1 MANKP
6 KKSAARVISSARYKS
21 EQDGKRPVGWT
32 PPNLRGKV
40 AVVAGASRGAGRG
53 IALALAECGAT
64 IYITAR
70 TIRGGPAPLDGA
82 PGTIEET
89 AEEVNARGGRG
100 IPVAVDFTKEPEV
113 AALFERVER
122 EQGRLDI
129 LANSVFGWSA
139 ESFEAFLH
147 PERKRKSFWEQNSPG
162 WKESVEGGPYAH
174 LLGAVHGARVMA
186 KHGSGLIVSI
196 TEPIIGFGP
205 KTLDWAL
212 IGLGH
217 RGINEMAYAMKSDL
231 EKIGVTIVALGPG
244 FMRTERVLMHMS
256 AMGEKEKEA
265 SRFDLS
271 ETPEYAGRA
280 IAMMSADKK
289 VARHSG
295 KLVYVGDLAKRY
307 KFKDADGKPIANFY
321 RKLKMI

>member
-1 MANKP
+1 VGRNR
-6 KKSAARVISSARYKS
+6 KKSENSKLPI
-21 EQDGKRPVGWT
+21 GWT
-32 PPNLRGKV
+32 PPDLRGKV

-53 IALALAECGAT
+53 IALALGESGAT
-64 IYITAR
+64 VYVTAR
-70 TIRGGPAPLDGA
+70 TVRGGPAPTDGA

-89 AEEVNARGGRG
+89 AEEVTARGGRG
-100 IPVAVDFTKEPEV
+100 IPVAVDFTRETEV

-122 EQGRLDI
+122 EAGRLDI

-147 PERKRKSFWEQNSPG
+147 PERKRKMFWEQSSTS

-174 LLGAVHGARVMA
+174 LVGAVHGARVMA
-186 KHGSGLIVSI
+186 KHGGGLIVSI

-231 EKIGVTIVALGPG
+231 AKIGVTIVALGPG

-256 AMGEKEKEA
+256 GKDEKHKKAMG
-265 SRFDLS
+265 FHLS
-271 ETPEYAGRA
+271 ETPEYTGRA
-280 IAMMSADKK
+280 IAMMGADKK

-295 KLVYVGDLAKRY
+295 KLVYVGDLAKTY
-307 KFKDADGKPIANFY
+307 KFKDADGKFVENFY
-321 RKLKMI
+321 KKLKLI

>member
-1 MANKP
+1 MGAKI
-6 KKSAARVISSARYKS
+6 KKSAVQSAS
-21 EQDGKRPVGWT
+21 VVSVGADEKRPIGWT
-32 PPNLRGKV
+32 PPDLRRKV

-53 IALALAECGAT
+53 IALALGECGAT
-64 IYITAR
+64 VYVTAR
-70 TIRGGPAPLDGA
+70 TVRGGPMPPDGA

-89 AEEVNARGGRG
+89 ADEVNARGGRG
-100 IPVAVDFTKEPEV
+100 IPVAADFTREAEV
-113 AALFERVER
+113 ASLFERVER
-122 EQGRLDI
+122 EAGRLDI

-147 PERKRKSFWEQNSPG
+147 PERKRKLFWEQTSTS

-174 LLGAVHGARVMA
+174 LLGAVNGARVMA
-186 KHGSGLIVSI
+186 KHGGGLIVSI

-231 EKIGVTIVALGPG
+231 AKIGVTIVALGPG

-256 AMGEKEKEA
+256 GTSEKHKKAMG
-265 SRFDLS
+265 FHLS
-271 ETPEYAGRA
+271 ETPEYTGRA
-280 IAMMSADKK
+280 TAMMSADKK
-289 VARHSG
+289 VSRHSG
-295 KLVYVGDLAKRY
+295 KLIYVGDLAKSY
-307 KFKDADGKPIANFY
+307 KFKDADGKFVENFY
-321 RKLKMI
+321 KKLKMI

>member
-1 MANKP
+1 MGSKS
-6 KKSAARVISSARYKS
+6 KKSRAHSIASDAA
-21 EQDGKRPVGWT
+21 GKRPIGWVS
-32 PPNLRGKV
+32 PDLRGKV

-53 IALALAECGAT
+53 IALALGECGAT
-64 IYITAR
+64 VYVTAR
-70 TIRGGPAPLDGA
+70 TVRGGPAPPDGA

-89 AEEVNARGGRG
+89 VEEVTARGGHG
-100 IPVAVDFTKEPEV
+100 IPVAVDFTREADV
-113 AALFERVER
+113 AALFERVDR
-122 EQGRLDI
+122 EAGRLDI

-147 PERKRKSFWEQNSPG
+147 PERKRKLFWEQSSTS
-162 WKESVEGGPYAH
+162 WRESVEGGPYAH

-186 KHGSGLIVSI
+186 KHGGGLMVSI

-231 EKIGVTIVALGPG
+231 AKIGVTIVALGPG
-244 FMRTERVLMHMS
+244 FMRTERVLMHMEGKS
-256 AMGEKEKEA
+256 EKHKKA
-265 SRFDLS
+265 FRFDLS
-271 ETPEYAGRA
+271 ETPEYTGRA

-289 VARHSG
+289 VSRHSG
-295 KLVYVGDLAKRY
+295 KLVYVGDLAKTYR
-307 KFKDADGKPIANFY
+307 FKDADGKSIENFY
-321 RKLKMI
+321 RVVKAI